1 MSANDLS
8 QEALPR
14 GMMTTSEVAKRL
26 GVSLRTVQ
34 LWVEAGI
41 LPAARTPGGHRRI
54 PATAVEALA
63 LSTGLAERVSSL
75 APASAPAPA
84 VAPPAASGPFDVLLV
99 EDNTDLR
106 RLWEIT
112 LEALGNEISLRVA
125 DTGYTALLQIGQRK
139 PDLLVTDLMLPGMDG
154 FEMIRTLE
162 RSDAFAGL
170 QILAITSL
178 SREHVVER
186 GGLPQ
191 AVALLHKP
199 VSPDVLVARVREYLE
214 GSGRSR

>member
-1 MSANDLS
+1 MSANDIS
-8 QEALPR
+8 ADIPPR

-63 LSTGLAERVSSL
+63 LSTGLAERAGPSG
-75 APASAPAPA
+75 AASPA
-84 VAPPAASGPFDVLLV
+84 VPTMPPESKGPFDVLLV
-99 EDNTDLR
+99 EDNADLR
-106 RLWEIT
+106 TLWEVT
-112 LEALGNEISLRVA
+112 LEALGADIRLRVA

-162 RSDAFAGL
+162 RSDTFSGL
-170 QILAITSL
+170 HILAITSL
-178 SREHVVER
+178 SRDDVKDR
-186 GGLPQ
+186 GGLPS
-191 AVALLHKP
+191 AVDLLHKP
-199 VSPDVLVARVREYLE
+199 VSPDALVSRVRYYLE
-214 GSGRSR
+214 ANRRAA